1 MKNLQNICSF
11 TQLFQL
17 KYLFSLRKWLRAQ
30 AQARECVITAPRGQ
44 LSARRLSG
52 FLFLATPRVDTWQ
65 QQQLSQSESAGFLG
79 WARGLAAPASLERG
93 RSQRPLLV
101 TTSRASCAGTVS
113 LDCSV
118 YGTVSDSE
126 PPSSA

>member
-11 TQLFQL
+11 AQLFQL

-79 WARGLAAPASLERG
+79 WARGLAAPRLAGAGQVPAPPAGDHISRLLCRDCEPG
-93 RSQRPLLV
+93 LQRV
-101 TTSRASCAGTVS
+101 W
-113 LDCSV
+113 
-118 YGTVSDSE
+118 DSE
-126 PPSSA
+126 